1 MIAVEVFAVLV
12 VAGLITVVI
21 LQKFGSSKSR
31 RRKGDAVKS
40 PEEMKSHQ
48 PHQGSE

>member
-12 VAGLITVVI
+12 VIGLIAVI
-21 LQKFGSSKSR
+21 VLQKFGNGKPR

-40 PEEMKSHQ
+40 PEEMKSHT
-48 PHQGSE
+48 PGAGS